1 MGRVE
6 QSWVE
11 SRAELGRVEQS
22 WVESKAE
29 LGRVERRA
37 KLNKRVVRQLS

>member
-1 MGRVE
+1 LGRVE